1 MKKQVTIPFFLYLI
15 KGLKLLSL
23 ERILSALISLGLSRE
38 DSEIDLFIAKNGPK
52 EVIRLQMS
60 LNYSQSQIKK
70 SLNILKAIG
79 LVKKK
84 KSKFSAIPLE
94 DALERLIE
102 REMQQTQ
109 SVEEIKKEFLV
120 NLEKEQ

>member
-1 MKKQVTIPFFLYLI
+1 M
-15 KGLKLLSL
+15 SL
-23 ERILSALISLGLSRE
+23 ERILNALISLGLSRE
-38 DSEIDLFIAKNGPK
+38 VSEIYLFIAKNGPK
-52 EVIRLQMS
+52 EVIGLQMS

-94 DALERLIE
+94 DALGRLIK

-109 SVEEIKKEFLV
+109 FVEEIKKEFLV
-120 NLEKEQ
+120 NWKAEE